1 MSTSVIYIKKSALHK
16 NIQFIRDYIGRGIK
30 ISVVIK
36 GNAYGH
42 GIEKV
47 IPVFEEAGINHFSVF
62 SSEEAIRAS
71 KVKSKTCGLMIMG
84 FTDDCDLDWVIKNDV
99 EFYII
104 NIEKLRLAIKKASV
118 LKKRAHIHLDIET
131 GMQRTGLDLKQLKLA
146 LELIKQNEDTIDFAG
161 VSTHLA
167 GAESIANHVRII
179 QQLKIYQKRVH
190 FIEAQGLNPRS
201 KHTASSAATISYPKS
216 RMDMVR
222 IGIMAYG
229 FWPTRET
236 YIQYLHKNG
245 HKENPLER
253 AIEWNSR
260 IMSLKSVKEGDFIGY
275 GFGYQAQQNMK
286 IAIIPVGYSNGYSR
300 LLSNNGHVLVR
311 GQRADVIGTVNM
323 NMAIINVSQ
332 IVNISVGDEVVLL
345 GKQENHEI
353 TVASFSE
360 MNNSMNYELLARLP
374 ESIERILI

>member
-1 MSTSVIYIKKSALHK
+1 MSTSTIFIKKSALQK
-16 NIQFIRDYIGRGIK
+16 NIHFIREYIGNDIK
-30 ISVVIK
+30 ISIVIK

-47 IPVFEEAGINHFSVF
+47 IPVFEQAGINHFSVF
-62 SSEEAIRAS
+62 SSEEAMKAIS
-71 KVKSKTCGLMIMG
+71 VKSKSTRLMIMG
-84 FTDDCDLDWVIKNDV
+84 FTDDDDLEWVIKNDV

-104 NIEKLRLAIKKASV
+104 SIEKLILTINTAKV
-118 LKKRAHIHLDIET
+118 LKKKAHIHLDIET
-131 GMQRTGLDLKQLKLA
+131 GMQRTGLDLKQLKGA
-146 LELIKQNEDTIDFAG
+146 LELIKQNKDVIDFAG

-167 GAESIANHVRII
+167 GAESIANHVRIV
-179 QQLKIYQKRVH
+179 QQLKIFQKRLKY
-190 FIEAQGLNPRS
+190 IESEGLNPLAR
-201 KHTASSAATISYPKS
+201 HTASSAATISYPKS

-236 YIQYLHKNG
+236 YLQYLQKNG
-245 HKENPLER
+245 HKEDPLER
-253 AIEWNSR
+253 AIEWNSK
-260 IMSLKSVKEGDFIGY
+260 IMSIKLVREGDFIGY
-275 GFGYQAQQNMK
+275 GYGYQAQQDMR

-311 GQRADVIGTVNM
+311 GQRANVIGSVNM
-323 NMAIINVSQ
+323 NMAILNVSH
-332 IVNISVGDEVVLL
+332 IEDISVGDEVVLL
-345 GKQENHEI
+345 GKQDKHEI

-374 ESIERILI
+374 ERIERILI